1 MSLWL
6 RGLAASSLVLVA
18 TTAAQ
23 AQEGPLSPQQAQ
35 ALAELQQKILERFD
49 VNKDGQ
55 LSDQEKLMAQE
66 VMRRQG
72 WPALGIPP
80 GGFPGAQQ
88 FLKQFDRDGDGQ
100 LSPLEAMMAQAAYQ
114 KIRGHEKGGVR
125 GGIRPSG
132 AGGGIPPI
140 AVPAAPPEVEKP
152 AKGNPLVKRFDKDG
166 DGKLNDEEKAAAQ
179 AELKK
184 KKPSDKAKGEKGK
197 DGKDAKA
204 GKEKGEPGGR

>member
-1 MSLWL
+1 MRRKRWI
-6 RGLAASSLVLVA
+6 ALVLGGLLGSPL
-18 TTAAQ
+18 TLSAQ
-23 AQEGPLSPQQAQ
+23 DVPLSPQQAQ
-35 ALAELQQKILERFD
+35 ALAELQRKMLERFD

-66 VMRRQG
+66 AMRRQG

-80 GGFPGAQQ
+80 GGFPGADQ
-88 FLKQFDRDGDGQ
+88 FLKQFDRDRDGK

-114 KIRGHEKGGVR
+114 KMRGNDKGGVR
-125 GGIRPSG
+125 GALRPSG
-132 AGGGIPPI
+132 GGGSIPPV
-140 AVPAAPPEVEKP
+140 AVPAAPPERDQP

-184 KKPSDKAKGEKGK
+184 KKPSDKSKEEKPK
-197 DGKDAKA
+197 AGKDAKD
-204 GKEKGEPGGR
+204 GKGKPGGR

>member
-1 MSLWL
+1 M
-6 RGLAASSLVLVA
+6 RGLGGGAVMGLVLVA
-18 TTAAQ
+18 WATAAG
-23 AQEGPLSPQQAQ
+23 QEAPLNPQQAQ

-66 VMRRQG
+66 AMRRQG

-114 KIRGHEKGGVR
+114 RMRGNDKGGER

-132 AGGGIPPI
+132 AGGGVPPV
-140 AVPAAPPEVEKP
+140 AVPVAPPDGEKSG
-152 AKGNPLVKRFDKDG
+152 KVNPLVKRFDKDG
-166 DGKLNDEEKAAAQ
+166 DGKLSDEEKAAAQ

-184 KKPSDKAKGEKGK
+184 KKPAEKPKAEKAK
-197 DGKDAKA
+197 DGKDAK
-204 GKEKGEPGGR
+204 KSKDKSS

>member
-1 MSLWL
+1 
-6 RGLAASSLVLVA
+6 
-18 TTAAQ
+18 
-23 AQEGPLSPQQAQ
+23 
-35 ALAELQQKILERFD
+35 
-49 VNKDGQ
+49 
-55 LSDQEKLMAQE
+55 MAQE
-66 VMRRQG
+66 AMRRQG

-114 KIRGHEKGGVR
+114 RMRGNDKGGVR

-132 AGGGIPPI
+132 AGGSIPPVAI
-140 AVPAAPPEVEKP
+140 PAAPPEGEKSG
-152 AKGNPLVKRFDKDG
+152 KVNPLVKRFDKDG

-184 KKPSDKAKGEKGK
+184 KKPGEKPKGEKAK
-197 DGKDAKA
+197 EGKDAKDA
-204 GKEKGEPGGR
+204 KGKDKPGGR